1 MPDTCEHCGKIF
13 SRHTNYRRH
22 LKLMHGEEKED
33 SEEESQ
39 HTEGKNEEEED
50 EEPEEVEDVD
60 EVNKYWREIVSNAAS
75 KLEYD
80 SDEDLLKE
88 PLLSQMVDEMRK
100 IVENC
105 LSFGNFMLSNSEIYE
120 KIQQR
125 KTHLE
130 NNDGPSDDDEE
141 LTETA
146 WNDNRFRLRKVIEEI
161 IESSDGMEPK
171 DEREEE
177 EDEVNEALDKLVEE
191 QKN

>member
-100 IVENC
+100 IVEFRM
-105 LSFGNFMLSNSEIYE
+105 SFGDFMESISEIYHNI
-120 KIQQR
+120 KRR

-130 NNDGPSDDDEE
+130 EDDFSDEEE

-146 WNDNRFRLRKVIEEI
+146 WNDNRIRLRKVIKEAFEI
-161 IESSDGMEPK
+161 IRQEK
-171 DEREEE
+171 AEEE
-177 EDEVNEALDKLVEE
+177 QETLPTSGRIVWTG
-191 QKN
+191 

>member
-22 LKLMHGEEKED
+22 LSSMHGEEKED

-39 HTEGKNEEEED
+39 HEDSNEEEED
-50 EEPEEVEDVD
+50 DEPYVENEDVD
-60 EVNKYWREIVSNAAS
+60 EVKKYWRDIVSNAAS
-75 KLEYD
+75 KLDYD

-100 IVENC
+100 IVEHC

-120 KIQQR
+120 KIQRR

-146 WNDNRFRLRKVIEEI
+146 WNDNRFRLRKVIKESFEI
-161 IESSDGMEPK
+161 IWQVEANETEEV
-171 DEREEE
+171 DEILPTFQPFFR
-177 EDEVNEALDKLVEE
+177 K
-191 QKN
+191 K